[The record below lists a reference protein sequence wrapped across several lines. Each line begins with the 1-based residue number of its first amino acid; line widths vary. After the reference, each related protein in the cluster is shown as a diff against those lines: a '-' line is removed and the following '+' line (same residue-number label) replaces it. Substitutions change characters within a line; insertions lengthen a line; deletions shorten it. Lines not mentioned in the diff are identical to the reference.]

1 MAAFLRCMRDK
12 PCSSAFELIGQRA
25 DRVLVEMISSTEF
38 RALGR
43 WWMLCRLDH
52 LLFCV
57 SLIIVM
63 AVGALSP
70 VLKIIN

>member
-1 MAAFLRCMRDK
+1 MAAFLKCIRDK
-12 PCSSAFELIGQRA
+12 PRSSAFELIGQRA
-25 DRVLVEMISSTEF
+25 GRVLVEMISSTEF

-52 LLFCV
+52 LLFRV

>member
-1 MAAFLRCMRDK
+1 
-12 PCSSAFELIGQRA
+12 
-25 DRVLVEMISSTEF
+25 VEMISSTEF

-52 LLFCV
+52 LLFRV